1 MSGHSTFSAAAAA
14 LEGFFGTDSM
24 SFCISADPNAASL
37 PNALGGTGF
46 IDPADATG
54 ASTSLPTRLTPRG

>member
-1 MSGHSTFSAAAAA
+1 MSGHTTFSAAAA
-14 LEGFFGTDSM
+14 LGGFFGTDSM

-46 IDPADATG
+46 IDAADATECFDKF
-54 ASTSLPTRLTPRG
+54 TTRLTPRG